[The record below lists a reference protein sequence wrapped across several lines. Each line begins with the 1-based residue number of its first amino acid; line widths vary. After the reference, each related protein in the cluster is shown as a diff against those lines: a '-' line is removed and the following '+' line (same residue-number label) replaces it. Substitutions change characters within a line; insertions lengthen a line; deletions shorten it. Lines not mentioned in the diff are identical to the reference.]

1 MRKTGIAGALALL
14 TCSTIGWAQ
23 NEMNAAPAASAVP
36 AAASVKTKPKSDPNK
51 IVCETVETLGTRL
64 GGHRECKTRAQWA
77 EERRLNRESIDRSQ
91 TMKSCSQTSG
101 C

>member
-1 MRKTGIAGALALL
+1 MRNIGVAGALALL
-14 TCSTIGWAQ
+14 ACGAAGWAQ
-23 NEMNAAPAASAVP
+23 NEIGAAPATP
-36 AAASVKTKPKSDPNK
+36 AAASVKAKPKSDPNK

-77 EERRLNRESIDRSQ
+77 DERRQNRESIDRSQ
-91 TMKSCSQTSG
+91 TLKSCSQNGG

>member
-1 MRKTGIAGALALL
+1 MRNIGIAGAFVLLA
-14 TCSTIGWAQ
+14 CSTAGWTQ
-23 NEMNAAPAASAVP
+23 NEMSSAPATTATATG
-36 AAASVKTKPKSDPNK
+36 VKAKPKSDPNK

-77 EERRLNRESIDRSQ
+77 EERRINRETIDRSQ
-91 TMKSCSQTSG
+91 TMKSCSQGGG